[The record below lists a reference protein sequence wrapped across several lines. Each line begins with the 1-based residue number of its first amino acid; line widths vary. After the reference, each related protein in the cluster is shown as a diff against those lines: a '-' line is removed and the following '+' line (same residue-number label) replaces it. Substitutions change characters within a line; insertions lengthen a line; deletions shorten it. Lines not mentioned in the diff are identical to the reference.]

1 MITHRHAL
9 RRWSQVRWSQ
19 VRWSRV
25 RWSRVRFAL
34 TVVPVL
40 NGVAAAQ
47 PIYHNKH
54 NPSESCFEYLLA
66 AALCAL
72 AGGLFHAWSRKDRS
86 GPKDKG

>member
-9 RRWSQVRWSQ
+9 RRWSQVRWI
-19 VRWSRV
+19 W
-25 RWSRVRFAL
+25 VRFAL

-40 NGVAAAQ
+40 SGVAAAQ

-66 AALCAL
+66 AASCAL
-72 AGGLFHAWSRKDRS
+72 AGGLFHAWLQKDRS
-86 GPKDKG
+86 GPKDRR